1 MNCYV
6 CATKD
11 MRDTPAVALCK
22 HCDAG
27 LCLNHLRV
35 AASTQ
40 QAGGLNF
47 ACTHDT
53 WTQLAGSPGGRR

>member
-11 MRDTPAVALCK
+11 IKDVPAVALCR
-22 HCDAG
+22 HCDTG
-27 LCLNHLRV
+27 LCLSHLRI
-35 AASTQ
+35 AAATQ
-40 QAGGLNF
+40 QAGGMNL

-53 WTQLAGSPGGRR
+53 WTQTVAAGGR